1 MTSSQD
7 AKDRN
12 QPPEMTTRWFY
23 AFEDGWQAFNDHDDE
38 RLENRWQ
45 ELEEEGFFEKV
56 RLKQRQKAKEE
67 EDRKKDEQKQSEK
80 ERQEEEECA
89 NKSKSGKS
97 NAWPPSGVDQ
107 IRAALFG
114 FNTSNAKAN
123 KEAKTKKEAGEVRN
137 DEGQKIVTHHLDPDE
152 PEETRKKFVAVM
164 EDKLFDA
171 DLESME
177 LFPVFW
183 KGVLLRIV
191 RANWFYLTSDG
202 GFAPIPFD
210 EDLSKDLDEAYDKA
224 KPWNRAESDIKK
236 EKGSSD
242 SNSEDLFDLPS
253 MPNTGKIKFES
264 ATSGRIFTQDL
275 SGKLLSVL
283 GGSLVIRGWK
293 ETANRS
299 KQLRNTS
306 IFTSSFLP
314 WAGGQEPNERERKD
328 AEQDGEDVEND
339 TFGTKRAKMREGA
352 ARVPDRPKQ
361 QNEDESANPKQSE
374 EENQGWLGKLWPSSD
389 SLLQPRVKL
398 LQSLGWSKDDAVE
411 EGQRS
416 AKQQNTE
423 EALRNE
429 GEEDSEDAKGE
440 SQGGEKQNAIEEEE
454 PISEAKKDEPPEL
467 VLAIHG
473 IGQKLTD
480 DFDAIDFVYDIER
493 LRNLTKK
500 LSNDKAIQRI
510 SQGKRAQF
518 IPICW
523 RKELSFDDQE
533 ALEGNDNVYGL
544 RDVSNDATI
553 PMVRNIISKVILD
566 VPYYLSRHKKTMIE
580 AVIQELNRV
589 YRLFVRRNPDFEEK
603 GGRVS
608 LICHSL
614 GSALAADILSYQ
626 PTKVSRLSKQSQDE
640 LRSTNHLVFNV
651 KNLFFVGSPNGF
663 FFHLQGA
670 QLIARKGTARTQDV
684 EEDAA
689 RDEVG
694 RYGCLAAE
702 SIYNCYNA
710 TDPVAFQLSATIDR
724 DYAKMLRP
732 ISIPDAVPALLDALA
747 QPKLSLSKYFEAA
760 KPFAKSSESEAGKHP
775 GTAVYKDMKSGTRSP
790 LPKVDQKMQ
799 RSDLQRSSSVEEIGK
814 PVLVERGSA
823 QKVEQVKIK
832 AERVKKGDTFDL
844 ARLQR
849 AERRFRALNPH
860 GCIDFLYDSGGM
872 NQYLDMLSAHISYWT
887 SKSFAIFVLTQLF
900 SDFEAQKNMP
910 TIVPKLRTEFLQSKE
925 KDNDGMEK

>member
-1 MTSSQD
+1 MSETQTD
-7 AKDRN
+7 KDVN
-12 QPPEMTTRWFY
+12 QKPNISTRWFY
-23 AFEDGWQAFNDHDDE
+23 AFEDGWQAFNDDDDG
-38 RLENRWQ
+38 RLEERWQ
-45 ELEEEGFFEKV
+45 TLEKEGFFQKV
-56 RLKQRQKAKEE
+56 KAKKEKAKEE
-67 EDRKKDEQKQSEK
+67 EEKEK
-80 ERQEEEECA
+80 ERDEKEQDDEPTSDQQQ
-89 NKSKSGKS
+89 KG

-114 FNTSNAKAN
+114 SSILSGKAE
-123 KEAKTKKEAGEVRN
+123 KEQKSKKQAGELRN
-137 DEGQKIVTHHLDPDE
+137 DEGQKIVSHHLDPDE
-152 PEETRKKFVAVM
+152 PKEKRRKFVEVM
-164 EDKLFDA
+164 EDHLFDV

-183 KGVLLRIV
+183 KGVLLRVV
-191 RANWFYLTSDG
+191 RAHWFYLTSDG

-210 EDLSKDLDEAYDKA
+210 EDLSKDLDQAYDTA
-224 KPWNRAESDIKK
+224 EPWNKNQSETAKNNSD
-236 EKGSSD
+236 D
-242 SNSEDLFDLPS
+242 ANFYDLPS
-253 MPNTGKIKFES
+253 MPNTGKIRFEG
-264 ATSGRIFTQDL
+264 ATSGRVFTQDL

-283 GGSLVIRGWK
+283 GGSLVIRGWT
-293 ETANRS
+293 ETADRS

-306 IFTSSFLP
+306 IFNSSFLP
-314 WAGGQEPNERERKD
+314 WAGGQEPNERERED
-328 AEQDGEDVEND
+328 EDGEDVEND
-339 TFGTKRAKMREGA
+339 TLGTKRANMRQGA
-352 ARVPDRPKQ
+352 AKVPNRPKQ
-361 QNEDESANPKQSE
+361 QQSDDKADQKEKE
-374 EENQGWLGKLWPSSD
+374 EENQGWLGKLWPSTD
-389 SLLQPRVKL
+389 SLSQPRVKL
-398 LQSLGWSKDDAVE
+398 LQALGWGKDDAIE

-416 AKQQNTE
+416 ARQQNTE

-429 GEEDSEDAKGE
+429 GKKDTEDAQGE
-440 SQGGEKQNAIEEEE
+440 EKDDEEGEEVEEEE
-454 PISEAKKDEPPEL
+454 KIPEDKKDDPPEL

-500 LSNDKAIQRI
+500 VSNDKAIQRI
-510 SQGKRAQF
+510 SHGKRAQF
-518 IPICW
+518 LPICW

-533 ALEGNDNVYGL
+533 ALDGNDNVYGL

-566 VPYYLSRHKKTMIE
+566 VPYYLSRHKKTMVE
-580 AVIQELNRV
+580 AVVQELNRV
-589 YRLFVRRNPDFEEK
+589 YRLFVRRNPEFEKK

-614 GSALAADILSYQ
+614 GSALAADILSNQ
-626 PTKVSRLSKQSQDE
+626 PTKVPPLSEQPSEESQSCD
-640 LRSTNHLVFNV
+640 HLVFNV

-670 QLIARKGTARTQDV
+670 QLIARKGNARTQDV

-694 RYGCLAAE
+694 RFGCLAAE

-724 DYAKMLRP
+724 DYARMLRP

-747 QPKLSLSKYFEAA
+747 QPRLSLSKYFAAA
-760 KPFAKSSESEAGKHP
+760 KPFAKNAQGEAGKHP
-775 GTAVYKDMKSGTRSP
+775 GAAVYKDMKSGTRSP

-799 RSDLQRSSSVEEIGK
+799 RANPQRTSSVEEIGK
-814 PVLVERGSA
+814 PVLIERGSE
-823 QKVEQVKIK
+823 QKVEQIKLKAKEVK
-832 AERVKKGDTFDL
+832 EESFDL
-844 ARLQR
+844 EKLQR

-860 GCIDFLYDSGGM
+860 GCVDFLYDSGGV

-887 SKSFAIFVLTQLF
+887 SKSFAIFVLTQVF
-900 SDFEAQKNMP
+900 SDFESQKDLP
-910 TIVPKLRTEFLQSKE
+910 TIVPKLQAELRNE
-925 KDNDGMEK
+925 KHDNNDREG